1 MAQRLEAY
9 QVIVSNRLVAHLFS
23 RGQNMWLDWQ
33 KGYWE
38 DPHRPVLGMTF
49 EDSPGQRISST
60 QVLPPW
66 FGHLLPEGVLRRW
79 VAQDIK
85 ATSPAEL
92 PLLRRLGHDLPGAVQ
107 VVAAEG
113 DVDPSWHPET
123 VVAPSR
129 PPDVTS
135 SGLRFSLAGVALKF
149 SMVSEADRL
158 VIPAHDEDGDWI
170 AKMPDAVHAFVPH
183 NEFAVMTM
191 AARVGI
197 DVPTIRLVHRDQVP
211 DPPDAAWP
219 NREEWAY
226 AIRRFDRPR
235 RGVRTHMEDM
245 AQVRGVPVGDAKYLG
260 SYETVGNIVTRAL
273 GREAYLEFVR
283 RVFFSYAVGNG
294 DLHLKNLSILYP
306 DGRGAHLAPAYDLVS
321 TAGYGFEGAD
331 EMALRL
337 DRARRFSHVSPQSFD
352 RLARR
357 VGESVD
363 ATRDVVQRVAAGLP
377 AAWDEVEESLA
388 MLPGHQRWLADRIA
402 DVSRRFA

>member
-1 MAQRLEAY
+1 MALRLEAY

-92 PLLRRLGHDLPGAVQ
+92 PSAPATRARSAGRRSGRRRG
-107 VVAAEG
+107 G
-113 DVDPSWHPET
+113 GCRPSWHPET

-129 PPDVTS
+129 PPDVDELWPALQP
-135 SGLRFSLAGVALKF
+135 GRRGPEVLDGERGGPAGH
-149 SMVSEADRL
+149 R
-158 VIPAHDEDGDWI
+158 DEDGDWI

-197 DVPTIRLVHRDQVP
+197 GVPTIRLVHRDQVP

-235 RGVRTHMEDM
+235 RGVRTHMGTWP
-245 AQVRGVPVGDAKYLG
+245 RCVGFRWG
-260 SYETVGNIVTRAL
+260 TP
-273 GREAYLEFVR
+273 
-283 RVFFSYAVGNG
+283 
-294 DLHLKNLSILYP
+294 SIW
-306 DGRGAHLAPAYDLVS
+306 A
-321 TAGYGFEGAD
+321 
-331 EMALRL
+331 
-337 DRARRFSHVSPQSFD
+337 
-352 RLARR
+352 
-357 VGESVD
+357 
-363 ATRDVVQRVAAGLP
+363 ATGPSAT
-377 AAWDEVEESLA
+377 S
-388 MLPGHQRWLADRIA
+388 
-402 DVSRRFA
+402 